1 MIAVFI
7 AATDQLSA
15 HRFKMGRSVA
25 HEKER
30 RNSLSFQRRSR
41 GDTRLGML
49 RYTVGFGLDWRWR
62 FLGFYTVL
70 PRAVATVIRRCRIGH
85 LLLCRLP
92 RFPTGNRL
100 RSRRR
105 VPDTYCHTWPE
116 AFVLDHPGSLDHIDY
131 RSVLDSLAILR
142 LL

>member
-7 AATDQLSA
+7 AATDQLSV

-41 GDTRLGML
+41 GNTRLSML
-49 RYTVGFGLDWRWR
+49 RHTVGFSLDRRWR
-62 FLGFYTVL
+62 FLGFCAVL
-70 PRAVATVIRRCRIGH
+70 PRAVATTIHRCRIGR

-92 RFPTGNRL
+92 RFSTGNRL
-100 RSRRR
+100 RCRRC
-105 VPDTYCHTWPE
+105 VPDTYCCTWPE
-116 AFVLDHPGSLDHIDY
+116 AFVLDRPRSLDHIDY